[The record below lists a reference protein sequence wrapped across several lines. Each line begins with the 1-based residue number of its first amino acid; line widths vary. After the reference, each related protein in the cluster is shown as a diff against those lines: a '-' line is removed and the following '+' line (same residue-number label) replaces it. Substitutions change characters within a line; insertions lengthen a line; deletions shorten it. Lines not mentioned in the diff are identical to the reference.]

1 MKWYMISEGCLR
13 RHLRK
18 AYAKSCIDAEYG
30 GGQWFGVKHL
40 AIVVGMDPKE
50 VDSIVTEIERIS
62 NENPDQLERIAHDG

>member
-1 MKWYMISEGCLR
+1 MKWYMISEECLR

-40 AIVVGMDPKE
+40 AIVVGMDPKKKWTA
-50 VDSIVTEIERIS
+50 S
-62 NENPDQLERIAHDG
+62 